1 MKTLKFICCLS
12 LIILFTAC
20 KEKEPIDNDFRDC
33 YVGDYLCQKTEHIY
47 DMDSIYPN
55 VISVETVSITKVNDS
70 LIRILDAQVKFDS
83 KTKIFGS
90 GWYPDPKSDY
100 KVLSGHFSGDSIY
113 FQTIKGGL
121 GAGVNCNYKGIKQ

>member
-1 MKTLKFICCLS
+1 MKPLNFIICFS
-12 LIILFTAC
+12 LVLFITAC
-20 KEKEPIDNDFRDC
+20 DKDYRNE

-47 DMDSIYPN
+47 GMDSIYPN